1 MTMMTG
7 TMRQILGQFIRL
19 MLVAAGISLIPAAA
33 YTASVQVIAVVDGK
47 PITNIDF
54 EERRHFLIKT
64 TGINDTPEV
73 REQINKDVL
82 QMLIDDEIKI
92 REGLK
97 YGRDIGTTALQRAN
111 DLVNMSF
118 SQNGENPD
126 AVMENLGINRD
137 VAARKFLADVLWA
150 STLQNRFSD
159 QFAGARNEAVAE
171 LERIQAN
178 ALKPQINIDE
188 IVLVPEPNRN
198 YAETLKLGSQIYQAL
213 REGADFGRVA
223 QQFSIAGSSQNG
235 GKIGWSLIDRLPE
248 QVRNAVENLV
258 GGSITAP
265 VEIDGAVAIFRVN
278 ATRRDGKADP
288 LEAQIRIGRLLYPLP
303 RNTDGDTANSVSNT
317 IKNDISGLTSCDQ
330 VSQLHKQYGSSSEFD
345 LGTAKLTDV
354 APHLR
359 ALLLPLDANQWTQ
372 PIRFSE
378 GMAVF
383 AVCEKTLPSLVLPS
397 VEEIE
402 RSIQNR
408 HFSVLSSRY
417 LSRLRRQAVI
427 EYKERE

>member
-1 MTMMTG
+1 MIKG
-7 TMRQILGQFIRL
+7 TMISIFWQFSRL
-19 MLVAAGISLIPAAA
+19 MLIIAGISVISAGA
-33 YTASVQVIAVVDGK
+33 YSASVQVIAVVDGR

-64 TGINDTPEV
+64 TGINDTPELK
-73 REQINKDVL
+73 EQIDKDVL

-92 REGLK
+92 REGLR
-97 YGRDIGTTALQRAN
+97 YGGDVSATALQRAN
-111 DLVNMSF
+111 DLVDLSF
-118 SQNGENPD
+118 SQDGENPQ
-126 AVMENLGINRD
+126 AVMEELGISRD
-137 VAARKFLADVLWA
+137 VAAKKFMADLLWV
-150 STLQNRFSD
+150 STLKNRFAD
-159 QFAGARNEAVAE
+159 QFAGARDEAEAE
-171 LERIQAN
+171 LDRIRAN
-178 ALKPQINIDE
+178 ALKPQINLDE
-188 IVLVPEPNRN
+188 IVLVPEPSRN
-198 YAETLKLGSQIYQAL
+198 YAETLKLGTQIYQAL
-213 REGADFGRVA
+213 REGADFGRIA

-235 GKIGWSLIDRLPE
+235 GKLGWSLTDRLPD
-248 QVRNAVENLV
+248 QIRDAVENLES
-258 GGSITAP
+258 GSITQP
-265 VEIDGAVAIFRVN
+265 VEIDGAIAIFRVN
-278 ATRRDGKADP
+278 AIRLDGKADP

-303 RNTDGDTANSVSNT
+303 RNTDEETANSISGK
-317 IKNDISGLTSCDQ
+317 ILNDLSGLTSCDE

-354 APHLR
+354 APRLR
-359 ALLLPLDANQWTQ
+359 SLLVNLDAGQWTR

-383 AVCEKTLPSLVLPS
+383 AICEKIMPSLILPTI
-397 VEEIE
+397 EELE